1 MSSRFDEAAKQW
13 DGNPVRVALARGIGE
28 AIERTVP
35 IQPHWRALDYG
46 AGTGLL
52 TLSLLPKVASITA
65 LDASKGMLE
74 QLARKITDARIP
86 NATAR
91 LWNLETEPYT
101 EDRFDLVVSSMTLHH
116 LRDVPLVMKRLSAL
130 LNPGGW
136 IALAD
141 LDTEDGSFHGQAEDV
156 FHHGFDRQEIARWLA
171 AAGIS
176 NIKLADAYRVTKPNA
191 TGELREYG
199 VFLATG
205 RVK

>member
-1 MSSRFDEAAKQW
+1 MSSRFDEAAQQW

-28 AIERTVP
+28 AIQRAVP

-52 TLSLLPKVASITA
+52 TLSLLPKVASVTA

-74 QLARKITDARIP
+74 QLSRKISDAGISNVDARF
-86 NATAR
+86 
-91 LWNLETEPYT
+91 WNLELEPFTEGRY
-101 EDRFDLVVSSMTLHH
+101 DLVVSSMTLHH
-116 LRDVPLVMKRLSAL
+116 LRDVPLVMKRLAAL

-141 LDTEDGSFHGQAEDV
+141 LDAEDGSFHGQANDV
-156 FHHGFDRQEIARWLA
+156 FHHGFDRQEISGWLS
-171 AAGIS
+171 AAGFS
-176 NIKLADAYRVTKPNA
+176 DVKLADAYTVAKPSA
-191 TGELREYG
+191 TGEMRDYG

-205 RVK
+205 RI

>member
-1 MSSRFDEAAKQW
+1 MSSRFDEAAQQW

-28 AIERTVP
+28 AIQRAVP

-52 TLSLLPKVASITA
+52 TLSLLPKVASVTA

-74 QLARKITDARIP
+74 QLSRKISDAGISNVDARF
-86 NATAR
+86 
-91 LWNLETEPYT
+91 WNLELEPFAEGRY
-101 EDRFDLVVSSMTLHH
+101 DLVVSSMTLHH
-116 LRDVPLVMKRLSAL
+116 LRDVPLVMKRLAAL

-141 LDTEDGSFHGQAEDV
+141 LDAEDGSFHGQANDV
-156 FHHGFDRQEIARWLA
+156 FHHGFDRQKISGWLD
-171 AAGIS
+171 AAGFS
-176 NIKLADAYRVTKPNA
+176 DVKLADAYTVAKPSA
-191 TGELREYG
+191 TGEMRDYG

-205 RVK
+205 RI